1 MKEFDRIKDLVYNEL
16 DEFGR
21 YEQLNK
27 EAVCM
32 IGELVDILKD
42 IGTVEM
48 FEEENNDLYYN
59 GDDGYS
65 QGYSQGYSYRNMPR
79 RYSYNGNGNS
89 YRGGRSMNNGSSYG
103 RRYRGGYSR
112 EDGKEYLIQKLENLM
127 NESNDEQDRHAIQR
141 LIDQMHT
148 N

>member
-16 DEFGR
+16 NEFGR
-21 YEQLNK
+21 YDQLNK

-48 FEEENNDLYYN
+48 FEENIYVDDN
-59 GDDGYS
+59 GWYHNGGEGYS
-65 QGYSQGYSYRNMPR
+65 QGYMPR
-79 RYSYNGNGNS
+79 RYYETGNS
-89 YRGGRSMNNGSSYG
+89 YRGRGMNGGGYGS
-103 RRYRGGYSR
+103 RYRGGYSR
-112 EDGKEYLIQKLENLM
+112 EDGKEHLIQKLENLM
-127 NESNDEQDRHAIQR
+127 NESHDEQDRHAIQR